1 MTLVL
6 LIHISEGV
14 SYPSLLGAP
23 FPHLVGLSGHITLQP
38 PTLQLAFEE
47 GGCSLSGNRSLGGE
61 VTHET

>member
-14 SYPSLLGAP
+14 SHPSLLGAP
-23 FPHLVGLSGHITLQP
+23 FPHLVGLSGHVTPQP

-47 GGCSLSGNRSLGGE
+47 GGCSPAGNRSLRGE
-61 VTHET
+61 VTHVT